1 MSGKIPLERTI
12 GGAYRF
18 LFADLFSIL
27 GIVWFP
33 ALVFGG
39 LAGAAIW
46 NGAILHTLPQP
57 RFELGHPD
65 LPFILAFLSIVI
77 PVAVCLLL
85 LGVMLIT
92 GFTRRALGLME
103 GTTWFYFNLGASFWR
118 MLVTLFVAGL
128 FLALL
133 NAGLR
138 IVAFLWLRFAAP
150 VLPTGVAVICDVLGA
165 LAIAFIFAYA
175 VVRLLFLLPSVV
187 VAEERI
193 GIGRAWFL
201 AGGNFWRAF
210 IALCA
215 VLLPAFIVL
224 GVVSAVLFS
233 GPMRDFPLPPHT
245 GEAHPGGHEMFAYLN
260 RVIVFLLDF
269 LKSNW
274 PLLVAAQL
282 VSWIV
287 TRALFAGASANAYL
301 SLAAQEEEAQ
311 PS

>member
-92 GFTRRALGLME
+92 GFTRRALGLM
-103 GTTWFYFNLGASFWR
+103 
-118 MLVTLFVAGL
+118 
-128 FLALL
+128 
-133 NAGLR
+133 
-138 IVAFLWLRFAAP
+138 
-150 VLPTGVAVICDVLGA
+150 
-165 LAIAFIFAYA
+165 
-175 VVRLLFLLPSVV
+175 
-187 VAEERI
+187 
-193 GIGRAWFL
+193 
-201 AGGNFWRAF
+201 
-210 IALCA
+210 
-215 VLLPAFIVL
+215 
-224 GVVSAVLFS
+224 
-233 GPMRDFPLPPHT
+233 
-245 GEAHPGGHEMFAYLN
+245 
-260 RVIVFLLDF
+260 
-269 LKSNW
+269 
-274 PLLVAAQL
+274 
-282 VSWIV
+282 
-287 TRALFAGASANAYL
+287 
-301 SLAAQEEEAQ
+301 
-311 PS
+311 